1 MGAETGDDMSK
12 KVLIA
17 VFFGLL
23 GLIAFNWFTT
33 GEVTLIPAGPL
44 SAQGRQLA
52 RLEGE
57 FATATHDYYQAGHAA
72 GMTGTDTTSEAQAAL
87 LELERIERDAR
98 ALKAGNPS
106 PADSLRIDQ
115 LLENIQKVRK
125 N

>member
-1 MGAETGDDMSK
+1 MGK

-17 VFFGLL
+17 VFVGLL

-33 GEVTLIPAGPL
+33 GEATLIPAAPL

-52 RLEGE
+52 KLESD
-57 FATATHDYYQAGHAA
+57 FATAAHQFYQASHAA

-87 LELERIERDAR
+87 QELDRIEQAAE
-98 ALKAGNPS
+98 ALKGENPS
-106 PADSLRIDQ
+106 ADDTRHIEQ
-115 LLENIQKVRK
+115 LLDNIQKIKK

>member
-1 MGAETGDDMSK
+1 MSK